1 MTVLDLEKD
10 RDSGPRSLWERRDS
24 RILNYIG
31 REGALKRLKETFNAY
46 E

>member
-1 MTVLDLEKD
+1 MAVLDLEKD
-10 RDSGPRSLWERRDS
+10 RDSCPKSLWERTDS

-31 REGALKRLKETFNAY
+31 REGALKRQKKTFTAF